1 MGSRREARRA
11 GQKLEAR
18 PIAAKMKMARVS
30 VGGSRG
36 LRPKSRELAALLP
49 ASVRAKPIAKPMPM
63 RIDTSP
69 RIRPMTRSEERRV
82 GKEGRLRWLPDDEI
96 KKRLNETRFCNSDN
110 HPFNHK

>member
-1 MGSRREARRA
+1 ILSYLTSLLLFTRSGTHRDLHSFPTRRSSDLMGSRREARRA

-49 ASVRAKPIAKPMPM
+49 ASFW
-63 RIDTSP
+63 
-69 RIRPMTRSEERRV
+69 RSEEHTSELQSRSDLV
-82 GKEGRLRWLPDDEI
+82 CRLLLE
-96 KKRLNETRFCNSDN
+96 KKNTT
-110 HPFNHK
+110 